1 MLPQAYELPAAI
13 VLVLAGAIT
22 CFAGY
27 RLFRFVLAIWG
38 FILGVGIGS
47 SMMGADNAVAM
58 IVAGLVG
65 GLLGA
70 LALVFAYFVGVALV
84 GAGLGALVAHL
95 TWSQLAVADPPAAA
109 IIGASIVGAVGAM
122 LLQRYVIVVGTAFGG
137 AWMVIVGAVAVAGS
151 APGRGVVRATAAP
164 DVWIMYPLTPAPG
177 QPWVIVAWVGLGLIG
192 TAIQLAY
199 AGKKR

>member
-38 FILGVGIGS
+38 FILGAGIGS

-65 GLLGA
+65 GVLGA

-95 TWSQLAVADPPAAA
+95 TWSQLAVADPPAAV
-109 IIGASIVGAVGAM
+109 IIGASIAGAVGAM
-122 LLQRYVIVVGTAFGG
+122 LLQRYVIVVGTAFAG
-137 AWMVIVGAVAVAGS
+137 AWMVILGAVAVAGS
-151 APGRGVVRATAAP
+151 APGRGVVRAATP